1 MGCQAVLDCRGFL
14 FQCALGPALVLVDE
28 ERAALDVAVLAHSDQ
43 DGLVCF
49 VLNINQRVIT
59 VVYLS
64 ITDCLPNS
72 SRV

>member
-43 DGLVCF
+43 DGLACL
-49 VLNINQRVIT
+49 VLKHKPKSDHSGILET
-59 VVYLS
+59 LEYY
-64 ITDCLPNS
+64 
-72 SRV
+72 